1 MWPVCVA
8 CGKYGTNLCEECAR
22 GVRFAT
28 RRVAVCSGV
37 RREAKPLSSGSVGC
51 GGLYYT
57 LFGMYVYSEPLK
69 TLLLRL
75 KYRRD
80 TFLVRTLSWYIYFYL
95 SKDPFLF
102 LLKSINHAFPT
113 IIAIIPPRKESLKKR
128 GFIPNELLLR
138 PVNWE
143 NLGFF
148 FYKHIFY
155 PLSDIKPQHTLNA
168 ISRAF
173 NLKRAFVL
181 KREFI
186 TTILELKS
194 LNISGINLILFD
206 DVVSTGATFY
216 WAFKKL
222 YDLCNYV
229 RIKCNFVGMAFLDNS
244 GGV

>member
-1 MWPVCVA
+1 MWPVCVV
-8 CGKYGTNLCEECAR
+8 CGRYGTNLCKECAR

-37 RREAKPLSSGSVGC
+37 RREAEPLSSGSVGC

-69 TLLLRL
+69 TLLLKL
-75 KYRRD
+75 KYQHD

-102 LLKSINHAFPT
+102 LQKSIKPAFPT
-113 IIAIIPPRKESLKKR
+113 IVAIIPPRRESIKKR
-128 GFIPNELLLR
+128 GFIPNELLLKH
-138 PVNWE
+138 VNWK

-155 PLSDIKPQHTLNA
+155 PLSNIKPQHTLNA

-173 NLKRAFVL
+173 NLKHAFIL
-181 KREFI
+181 KNKFI
-186 TTILELKS
+186 QKMHELKA
-194 LNISGINLILFD
+194 LNIHEINLILFD
-206 DVVSTGATFY
+206 DVVSTGATFF
-216 WAFKKL
+216 WTFKKL
-222 YDLCNYV
+222 YGLCNYLHM
-229 RIKCNFVGMAFLDNS
+229 KCNFVGMAFLDNR
-244 GGV
+244 GRN